1 MIYIDLLLC
10 YYSDMTAKIY
20 IANTNM
26 CNQIGL
32 LGRFSV
38 DSKIHHHIVISR
50 DTSSIFI

>member
-10 YYSDMTAKIY
+10 YYSDMTAKIN

-32 LGRFSV
+32 LGYFSV
-38 DSKIHHHIVISR
+38 DSKVHNHIVISR
-50 DTSSIFI
+50 DTSYIFI